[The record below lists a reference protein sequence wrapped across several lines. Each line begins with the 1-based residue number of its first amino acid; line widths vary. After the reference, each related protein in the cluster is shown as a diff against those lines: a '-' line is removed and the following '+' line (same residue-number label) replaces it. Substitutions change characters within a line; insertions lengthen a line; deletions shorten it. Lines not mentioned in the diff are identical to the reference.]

1 VRRPEALRILAP
13 LLAAAFIFPA
23 LADDTPQQQLDA
35 VGKAMK
41 QSQAQHDAATS
52 AAASLAAEIADLRGQ
67 AIAAAG
73 AAQADEAALA
83 AANLRLGALAA
94 TAADKRAALDRDSRH
109 ETALLMA
116 LLRASAAPPALA
128 VVAPETPVDAL
139 RSALVMAHAV
149 PPLEARTAT
158 LRRDIDAAETAER
171 DLSAAEAE
179 AARKRAD
186 LAGEQATLAALI
198 ARKSELQQEAT
209 RTADE
214 TGKRLVAL
222 AAQSASLHE
231 LIERLDAE
239 RRKSEAEAERRKHEA
254 EAAPPD
260 IAPAPADTVAVTA
273 PAPVRLDPSAPRRVR
288 PFAEARG
295 AMAYPASGTL
305 VLRFGAP
312 DEYGGTNRGLT
323 FATEPGAVVV
333 APFDGQIAF
342 AGPFRSYGQ
351 ILIIAHGD
359 GYHSLLAGLDRID
372 VSAGQTLIAGEPV
385 GRMPDGE
392 GKPHLYFEL
401 RHDNQ
406 PINPMPWLA
415 TRLEKVNG

>member
-1 VRRPEALRILAP
+1 MRPPDHRALLAP
-13 LLAAAFIFPA
+13 LFAAGFAVHAAA
-23 LADDTPQQQLDA
+23 DETPQQRLEA
-35 VGKAMK
+35 VGKAIE
-41 QSQAQHDAATS
+41 QNRAQHDTAAQT
-52 AAASLAAEIADLRGQ
+52 AASLAAEIAGLRAD
-67 AIAAAG
+67 AIAAAS

-83 AANLRLGALAA
+83 AAEAQLGALAA
-94 TAADKRAALDRDSRH
+94 DAEAKRATLARDSRR
-109 ETALLMA
+109 ETALMMA
-116 LLRASAAPPALA
+116 LLRASSAPPAATVL
-128 VVAPETPVDAL
+128 APEPPVDSLRGAL
-139 RSALVMAHAV
+139 LLAHAV
-149 PPLEARTAT
+149 PPLEAETAG
-158 LRRDIDAAETAER
+158 LRRDIEAADTAER
-171 DLSAAEAE
+171 DLSAAEAD
-179 AARKRAD
+179 AARKRDA
-186 LAGEQATLAALI
+186 LAAEQQTLTALI
-198 ARKSELQQEAT
+198 ARETALQRSAAE
-209 RTADE
+209 TAEE
-214 TGKRLVAL
+214 TAKRLLAL
-222 AAQSASLHE
+222 AAESASLHE
-231 LIERLDAE
+231 LIDRL
-239 RRKSEAEAERRKHEA
+239 EAERKEQH
-254 EAAPPD
+254 AAPPNAPGNPVAVA
-260 IAPAPADTVAVTA
+260 APAPL
-273 PAPVRLDPSAPRRVR
+273 RLDPSVPRTPR

-295 AMAYPASGTL
+295 RMVFPASGAL

-312 DEYGGTNRGLT
+312 DSYGGTNRGLT
-323 FATEPGAVVV
+323 FETAAGAVVV